1 MEMLPWSGLSK
12 IGLGTYHMSSR
23 NREHCKALAYAIQS
37 GCNLIDTAVNY
48 QKGESEEMIGNYLRE
63 HPETACFII
72 SKAGYAGAADLPF
85 LEKLSLKSP
94 EAPPSVVR
102 YGEMLHCIHPD
113 FLRKK
118 LRLTLSRLQRKWID
132 GFLLHNPE
140 YFLMAYPDAC
150 YKDIFYKRVEQA
162 FSFLEEC
169 VQKGLIRYYGISSN
183 SLALHD
189 QPHTQPDILRLKAAA
204 IATSS
209 TNAFKMLQYPHNFAE
224 RKAVDRVFH
233 GQTLPALAQ
242 LNGLRT
248 LSNRP
253 LNMHAKEGFVRMA
266 LYAGTWSPDEEE
278 SIRGALPAF
287 VNMVNQR
294 LTRMNVSGS
303 ASDFEIVSYM
313 QKHWDKIGNQAAVD
327 LLFKDHVKPFLNVLY
342 NDTLPRTAL
351 VGGRLMKP
359 AEKEVVLRL
368 YDSCRKQT
376 VVAMSH
382 KAQVYRQMLVE
393 KSVLAKGDDRPL
405 PVQSCEAYLRDGID
419 HVLSGMRNEK
429 YVDEL
434 KTLFR

>member
-1 MEMLPWSGLSK
+1 MEMLPFSRLSK

-23 NREHCKALAYAIQS
+23 NRVHCKALAYAIQS

-48 QKGESEEMIGNYLRE
+48 QKGESEEMIGSYLRE
-63 HPETACFII
+63 HPGTSCFII

-85 LEKLSLKSP
+85 LGKLAPGSP
-94 EAPPSVVR
+94 DEPPPVIR
-102 YGEMLHCIHPD
+102 YGETLHCIHPG

-118 LRLTLSRLQRKWID
+118 LRLTLSRLQRKCID

-140 YFLMAYPDAC
+140 YFLMAYPDPF
-150 YKDIFYKRVEQA
+150 YKDIFYKRIEEA

-189 QPHTQPDILRLKAAA
+189 QPDRQPDILRLKASAMA
-204 IATSS
+204 VSS
-209 TNAFKMLQYPHNFAE
+209 TNAFRLLQYPHNFAE
-224 RKAVDRVFH
+224 RMAVDRAFH
-233 GQTLPALAQ
+233 GKTLPELAQ
-242 LNGLRT
+242 TNGLRT
-248 LSNRP
+248 FSNRP
-253 LNMHAKEGFVRMA
+253 LNMHAKDGFVRMA
-266 LYAGTWSPDEEE
+266 LYSGAWSPEEE
-278 SIRGALPAF
+278 ASIRGALPAF

-294 LTRMNVSGS
+294 LARMKVAGS
-303 ASDFEIVSYM
+303 ADDFEIVSYM

-327 LLFKDHVKPFLNVLY
+327 LLFRDHLKPFLNVLY

-351 VGGRLMKP
+351 VGGRVMKQ

-376 VVAMSH
+376 IVSMSH
-382 KAQVYRQMLVE
+382 KAAIYRQMLVE
-393 KSVLAKGDDRPL
+393 RSILAKDDDRPL
-405 PVQSCEAYLRDGID
+405 PVQSCDAYLRDGID
-419 HVLSGMRNEK
+419 HVLAGMRSER

-434 KTLFR
+434 KTLFH